1 MPNLGLQF
9 LNMCI
14 FPLIFMKFL
23 RDTEMKALCLSR
35 LGAEIQNGTGSNFSI
50 HILNIFQMIV
60 RF

>member
-1 MPNLGLQF
+1 
-9 LNMCI
+9 
-14 FPLIFMKFL
+14 MKFL
-23 RDTEMKALCLSR
+23 RDTEMKALSLSR